1 MEWIGW
7 IWVENM
13 NSLVWF
19 VANNFWIGLV
29 WLVDIQLCSWVGFTL
44 DLKLFS
50 GLAALDG
57 TFPCF
62 PHQIQINGY

>member
-1 MEWIGW
+1 
-7 IWVENM
+7 M

-44 DLKLFS
+44 DFRAFRIKYKL
-50 GLAALDG
+50 LDTNMSMFIICNAG
-57 TFPCF
+57 MEPSL
-62 PHQIQINGY
+62 